1 MHQEE
6 DVFPSPISNPYNN
19 EYDKRAVS
27 MPFTVT
33 IDIQKDF
40 DESPKQVEEN
50 AIDCKEEDTRKAF
63 KRKQSIKSKYGS
75 RAIKK

>member
-1 MHQEE
+1 
-6 DVFPSPISNPYNN
+6 
-19 EYDKRAVS
+19 